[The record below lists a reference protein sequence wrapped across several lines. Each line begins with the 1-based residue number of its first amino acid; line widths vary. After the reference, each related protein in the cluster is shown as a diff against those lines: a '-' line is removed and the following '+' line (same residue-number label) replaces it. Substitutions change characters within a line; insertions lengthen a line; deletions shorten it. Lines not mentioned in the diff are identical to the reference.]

1 MGFVRKTV
9 KIISDGTQAGTHVY
23 DSETGREMVVQEIEW
38 SYHIDSL
45 WPSVR
50 ITLPLAEI
58 EWEGE
63 ARVIWPGHKKDKD
76 GS

>member
-38 SYHIDSL
+38 YFHFNNTQ
-45 WPSVR
+45 PRVM

-63 ARVIWPGHKKDKD
+63 ARVIKPKKK
-76 GS
+76 